1 MTHAVLDPDLK
12 IFVAGHR
19 GMVGSAIVRKLTECG
34 HRNILVRSRTEVDL
48 LDASAVRTFFETKRP
63 DIVVLAAAKVGGILA
78 NSTYPADFIYQNLM
92 IEANVIHEAWKAGIE
107 RLLFLGSSC
116 IYPRNAEQPIREEAL
131 LSGYLEPTNKA
142 YAVAKI
148 SGIVLCESYN
158 LQYGCRYRCVMP
170 TNLYGP
176 NDNYDLMHSH
186 VLPAMIR
193 KFHLG
198 RLALEGNW
206 KAIERD
212 EATFGAIPDDVRSG
226 LKAEGGANILLW
238 GTGSP
243 RREFL
248 YVDDLADACLFVLG
262 IPDDVWDEQITSQA
276 VTHVNI
282 GAGEDVSIREL
293 AEMVRDVVGFEGD
306 IVWDSGKPDG
316 MPRKWLDV
324 SRMNR
329 LGWRPKIDLKRGIE
343 MTYRQYLTTAGYR

>member
-1 MTHAVLDPDLK
+1 MSHAVLDPDLN

-19 GMVGSAIVRKLTECG
+19 GMVGSAIVRKLAEYG
-34 HRNILVRSRTEVDL
+34 HRNILVRSRAEVDL
-48 LDASAVRTFFETKRP
+48 TDAAAVRRFFETERP

-92 IEANVIHEAWKAGIE
+92 IEANVIHEAWRAGIE

-131 LSGYLEPTNKA
+131 LAGYLEPTNKA

-198 RLALEGNW
+198 RLALEGDW

-212 EATFGAIPDDVRSG
+212 EARFGPIPDDVRRG
-226 LKAEGGANILLW
+226 LQAKGGLNILLW
-238 GTGSP
+238 GTGSA

-248 YVDDLADACLFVLG
+248 YVDDLADACRFVLG
-262 IPDDVWDEQITSQA
+262 ISDDEWEKEITSQG

-282 GAGEDVSIREL
+282 GAGMDVSIREL

-306 IVWDSGKPDG
+306 VVWDSGKPDG

-329 LGWRPKIDLKRGIE
+329 LGWRPKVALRQGIE
-343 MTYRQYLTTAGYR
+343 MAYRHYRATAGL